1 MEHEAWPASARRNFS
16 QEASAG
22 KNFYLRCFGPCRPL
36 RLEESATSARRT
48 GRPPT
53 HVHTYVSNLRVR
65 RRRYVS
71 WASAYKALRTYV
83 RTYSRLR
90 IRTYVHFVN
99 MSLRCGLQADCPSIV
114 PEKGLGQKE
123 ISICPVSHH
132 FVLYG
137 KKYVSATSAETG
149 HRTYFQVW
157 NT

>member
-1 MEHEAWPASARRNFS
+1 MLTFTLPLAGCPSTTPANNPTDVAEHCPKRCLRQTDSCVAPYFHTSRTPTNLEPGTHMEHEAWPASARRNFS

-65 RRRYVS
+65 RHRYVS

-83 RTYSRLR
+83 RTPDYVYV
-90 IRTYVHFVN
+90 RT
-99 MSLRCGLQADCPSIV
+99 STL
-114 PEKGLGQKE
+114 
-123 ISICPVSHH
+123 
-132 FVLYG
+132 
-137 KKYVSATSAETG
+137 
-149 HRTYFQVW
+149 
-157 NT
+157 